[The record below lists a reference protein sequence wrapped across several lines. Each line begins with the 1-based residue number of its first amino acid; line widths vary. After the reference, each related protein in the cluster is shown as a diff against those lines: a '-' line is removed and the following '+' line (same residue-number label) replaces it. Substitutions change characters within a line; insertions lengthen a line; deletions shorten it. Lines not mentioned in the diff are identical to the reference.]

1 MSEDNNDGGELL
13 MHVGQS
19 PMQEPR
25 KPSMLHF
32 QHMEWG
38 KEKNKTMFLSNMFFQ
53 YMLEKWQHKVVEIDM
68 KLKETVKTHNGKK
81 NQNIDA
87 HVVINCGEPK

>member
-1 MSEDNNDGGELL
+1 
-13 MHVGQS
+13 
-19 PMQEPR
+19 
-25 KPSMLHF
+25 
-32 QHMEWG
+32 
-38 KEKNKTMFLSNMFFQ
+38 
-53 YMLEKWQHKVVEIDM
+53 MLEKWQHKVVEIDM